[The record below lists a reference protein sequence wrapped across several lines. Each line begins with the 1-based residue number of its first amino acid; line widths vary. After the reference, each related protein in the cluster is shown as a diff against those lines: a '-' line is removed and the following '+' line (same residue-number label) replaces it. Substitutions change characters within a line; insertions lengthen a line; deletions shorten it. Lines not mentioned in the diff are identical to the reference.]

1 MPRQRAECPV
11 CNARLPKDA
20 RFCPSCGNRVAE
32 GETVRAE
39 LPPHET
45 VAAPVDVVQVVP
57 RWFGVAPPTLLFA
70 VAAVSAVVAVVLLLL
85 GDWIAGLLVLGLAL
99 LLTAAFLEAGRR
111 KPDAQV
117 VRTSVELFD
126 SVRARAGVVA
136 RTWLTQSYARRE
148 VTRRRAELLRI
159 AAERNAVLRTL
170 GDAAYRGEDE
180 GELRA
185 RIAALDERAEQLEGE
200 TREIVGT
207 AQEQVSSAKL
217 QVQPT
222 EVRGPDRE

>member
-1 MPRQRAECPV
+1 
-11 CNARLPKDA
+11 
-20 RFCPSCGNRVAE
+20 
-32 GETVRAE
+32 VRAE

-45 VAAPVDVVQVVP
+45 VAAPVEVTQVAP
-57 RWFGVAPPTLLFA
+57 RWFGLAPPTLLFA
-70 VAAVSAVVAVVLLLL
+70 VAAAAAVLAVVLLLL

-126 SVRARAGVVA
+126 RVRARTGVVA
-136 RTWLTQSYARRE
+136 RTWLTRSYARRE

-159 AAERNAVLRTL
+159 DAERNALLRAL
-170 GDAAYRGEDE
+170 GDATYRGDDE
-180 GELRA
+180 GELKA

-200 TREIVGT
+200 IQEVVGT
-207 AQEQVSSAKL
+207 AREQVDSAKL

-222 EVRGPDRE
+222 EVRPPDRE